1 MSDFWSRNKDARFII
16 TGASGWFGRTLVDQL
31 IGAEVP
37 FLCTGSHRRAEAFS
51 GKQIEIFAYDDVEV
65 LEFSPTAIVDFAFL
79 TRDKSGVMSPQ
90 DYEET
95 NRRLTDQALTLAR
108 IDSVKALITASSG
121 ASVHGVVDS
130 YSQLK
135 REAEERFLDETV
147 KLDKSWVNIRP
158 WSVSGPFIRN
168 ITGYAFSKFV
178 HDAVFTGKISID
190 SPHLVFRRYVDVGD
204 LVSVAMQLALNGTF
218 TGTIDSGGELVELE
232 QLAHRIFEVIQ
243 VEPRIEV
250 SRNKR
255 QSVDDYF
262 TRSAQWE
269 VVCRNLAYEPL
280 DLDSQIKGL
289 AKSFMNTD
297 S

>member
-1 MSDFWSRNKDARFII
+1 
-16 TGASGWFGRTLVDQL
+16 
-31 IGAEVP
+31 
-37 FLCTGSHRRAEAFS
+37 LCIGSHRRAEAFS
-51 GKQIEIFAYDDVEV
+51 GKQIEIFAYDDAEV
-65 LEFSPTAIVDFAFL
+65 LDFTPTAIVDFAFL

-90 DYEET
+90 DYEEK

-108 IDSVKALITASSG
+108 IDSVKALITTSSG

-178 HDAVFTGKISID
+178 HDAVFTGRISID
-190 SPHLVFRRYVDVGD
+190 SPNLVFRRYVDVGD
-204 LVSVAMQLALNGTF
+204 LVSVAMLLALSGQF

-255 QSVDDYF
+255 LSVDDYF

-269 VVCRNLAYEPL
+269 VVCRNLGYEPL
-280 DLDSQIKGL
+280 DLDSQIKAL
-289 AKSFMNTD
+289 AQSFMNTV

>member
-1 MSDFWSRNKDARFII
+1 MRDFWSRHKDARFLI

-31 IGAEVP
+31 IKAEVP
-37 FLCTGSHRRAEAFS
+37 FMCIGSHRRVEAFS
-51 GKQIEIFAYDDVEV
+51 GKRIEIYTYEDVEV

-79 TRDKSGVMSPQ
+79 TRDKSGVISPQ

-108 IDSVKALITASSG
+108 IDSVKALITTSSG

-135 REAEERFLDETV
+135 REAEGKFLDETM
-147 KLDKSWVNIRP
+147 KLGKSWVNIRA

-168 ITGYAFSKFV
+168 INGYAFSKFV
-178 HDAVFTGKISID
+178 HDAVFVGKISID
-190 SPHLVFRRYVDVGD
+190 SRHMVFRRYVDVGD
-204 LVSVAMQLALNGTF
+204 LVSVAIQLALSGAF

-243 VEPRIEV
+243 AEPRIEV
-250 SRNKR
+250 SRSR
-255 QSVDDYF
+255 LQSVDDYF
-262 TRSAQWE
+262 TRSARWE
-269 VVCRNLAYEPL
+269 GVCRNLDYEPL
-280 DLDSQIKGL
+280 NLNSQIEGL
-289 AKSFMNTD
+289 AKSFLSTRF
-297 S
+297 

>member
-1 MSDFWSRNKDARFII
+1 MSDFWSRNKDARLII

-31 IGAEVP
+31 IKAGVP
-37 FLCTGSHRRAEAFS
+37 FLCIGSHRRAEAFS
-51 GKQIEIFAYDDVEV
+51 GKQIEIFSYDDAEV
-65 LEFSPTAIVDFAFL
+65 LDFSPTAIVDFAFL
-79 TRDKSGVMSPQ
+79 TRDKRGVMSPQ

-108 IDSVKALITASSG
+108 IDSVKALVTTSSG

-168 ITGYAFSKFV
+168 INGYAFSRFV
-178 HDAVFTGKISID
+178 HDAVFLGKISIE
-190 SPHLVFRRYVDVGD
+190 SPRMVFRRYVDVGD
-204 LVSVAMQLALNGTF
+204 LVSVAMQLALSGNF

-250 SRNKR
+250 SSNKR

-269 VVCRNLAYEPL
+269 VVCRNLGYEAL

-289 AKSFMNTD
+289 AKSFMNNH

>member
-1 MSDFWSRNKDARFII
+1 MSDFWSRNKDARLII

-31 IGAEVP
+31 IKAGVP
-37 FLCTGSHRRAEAFS
+37 FLCIGSHRRAEAFS
-51 GKQIEIFAYDDVEV
+51 GKQIEIFAYDDAEV
-65 LEFSPTAIVDFAFL
+65 LDFSPTAIVDFAFL
-79 TRDKSGVMSPQ
+79 TRDKTGVMSPQ

-108 IDSVKALITASSG
+108 IDSVKALVTTSSG

-135 REAEERFLDETV
+135 REAEEKFLDETV

-168 ITGYAFSKFV
+168 ITGYAFSRFV
-178 HDAVFTGKISID
+178 HDAVFLGKISIE
-190 SPHLVFRRYVDVGD
+190 SPHMVFRRYVDVGD
-204 LVSVAMQLALNGTF
+204 LVSVAMQLALSGTF

-269 VVCRNLAYEPL
+269 RVCRNLGYEPL
-280 DLDSQIKGL
+280 GLDSQIKGL
-289 AKSFMNTD
+289 AKSFMNTQ